1 MLLDMVIQSNY
12 FEALV
17 KNMFYVLG
25 SSLDDQNTGK
35 ELSAKTTPKKPSP
48 ETTTK
53 IETFTGKDYV
63 LSVPSNHKSKDEKC
77 LDSVR

>member
-1 MLLDMVIQSNY
+1 MLLEIVCSKYLIIMR
-12 FEALV
+12 LWW
-17 KNMFYVLG
+17 KKHVLG

-48 ETTTK
+48 KTTTN
-53 IETFTGKDYV
+53 IESITGKDYDP
-63 LSVPSNHKSKDEKC
+63 SVPSNHKSKDQKC